1 MHYQCFFGVNCTEV
15 LEPRSP
21 YALKT
26 ISSQCVVGPI
36 EITSER
42 DAVVNC
48 NRVAVQD
55 AGTKIL
61 KHHFEI

>member
-1 MHYQCFFGVNCTEV
+1 M
-15 LEPRSP
+15 
-21 YALKT
+21 
-26 ISSQCVVGPI
+26 GPT

-48 NRVAVQD
+48 SRVAVQD